1 MECVRCVGINLAWGY
16 GGVKA
21 KNDQAISTSFF
32 LYELLTFQKFQSK
45 PFCLLRFLFLFSLA
59 CSKGVA
65 TQIGECSI
73 RPEADVEYGD
83 DGLDVSS
90 LVFCVGGR
98 CR

>member
-1 MECVRCVGINLAWGY
+1 MCGYKFGVGLWWG
-16 GGVKA
+16 KSE
-21 KNDQAISTSFF
+21 KRSSDFNFFF
-32 LYELLTFQKFQSK
+32 LYEILTFQKFQSK

-65 TQIGECSI
+65 TQIGERSI